1 MLPERAI
8 FSDKCRLG
16 HRICVFPA
24 SQILNIKIGG
34 PQMDYEEEELKHIG
48 IGQQMPLGKTVIKNK
63 IVEDK
68 KRVEL
73 YIFFSIIIEI

>member
-34 PQMDYEEEELKHIG
+34 PQMDYEEEEPKHIG

>member
-34 PQMDYEEEELKHIG
+34 PQMDYEEEEPKHIG

-68 KRVEL
+68 KG
-73 YIFFSIIIEI
+73 

>member
-24 SQILNIKIGG
+24 SQVLNIKIG
-34 PQMDYEEEELKHIG
+34 PLVDYEEPKHID
-48 IGQQMPLGKTVIKNK
+48 IGQQMNRRVI
-63 IVEDK
+63 
-68 KRVEL
+68 
-73 YIFFSIIIEI
+73 